1 MLAPYRQKV
10 KEHSKHLP
18 VWQKFYFLALL
29 ILAFQL
35 IFSEVKYELIG
46 AVALAAMAVEMWPKF
61 VQIWETLLGRVVVV
75 VTYAIVGNFVVAF
88 AGHKLNEIVGI
99 DPGSLFYA
107 TSFVSLLTAP
117 IWIVTITLIVML
129 MYVAIKQ
136 VWFFVTL
143 IPWILG
149 LYEKTSNRVKM
160 YPKITR
166 VTRIAMMP
174 FMFMFLVSVLELYGE
189 EAGDDTGFVK
199 SFTEGVNEG
208 FNRPQTKQ
216 QIRDEIQKTRDTEN
230 LTPEELKATQVI
242 EDLIAPES
250 KEQAADKNTEIV
262 ATDPAK
268 EEKSTD
274 KNDDIVV
281 SSNGVTIGSG
291 AKLDKAIA
299 TFVYYVEGFK
309 YSQCEKTDKERIVPI
324 GEYDILA
331 IKPDDS
337 KLGYHFSVRACK
349 LKDYS
354 KGTVSQSS

>member
-10 KEHSKHLP
+10 KEHSRHLP
-18 VWQKFYFLALL
+18 VWQKFYFLALI
-29 ILAFQL
+29 ILTFQV
-35 IFSEVKYELIG
+35 IFSEVNYELIG

-61 VQIWETLLGRVVVV
+61 VHIWETLLGRVIVV
-75 VTYAIVGNFVVAF
+75 VTYAIIGNFVVAF

-129 MYVAIKQ
+129 LYVAIKQ
-136 VWFFVTL
+136 VWFFVTF

-149 LYEKTSNRVKM
+149 LYEKTSNQVKRF
-160 YPKITR
+160 PKITR

-189 EAGDDTGFVK
+189 EAGDETGFVQ

-208 FNRPQTKQ
+208 FNSEHTKK
-216 QIRDEIQKTRDTEN
+216 QIKDEIQKTRETEN

-242 EDLIAPES
+242 EDLLILEDDETVASAQAES
-250 KEQAADKNTEIV
+250 NETKSPD
-262 ATDPAK
+262 AK
-268 EEKSTD
+268 PNKD
-274 KNDDIVV
+274 DDIILK
-281 SSNGVTIGSG
+281 SNGVTIGSG
-291 AKLDKAIA
+291 ANLDKAIA

-309 YSQCEKTDKERIVPI
+309 YSQCEKTEEERVVPL

-331 IKPDDS
+331 VKRDDS
-337 KLGYHFSVRACK
+337 EIGFHFSVRPCK
-349 LKDYS
+349 LKDFS
-354 KGTVSQSS
+354 KGTESKSN

>member
-10 KEHSKHLP
+10 KEHSRHLP
-18 VWQKFYFLALL
+18 VWQKFYFLALI
-29 ILAFQL
+29 ILTFQV
-35 IFSEVKYELIG
+35 IFSEVNYELIG
-46 AVALAAMAVEMWPKF
+46 AVALIAMAVEMWPKF
-61 VQIWETLLGRVVVV
+61 VHIWETLLGRVIVVV
-75 VTYAIVGNFVVAF
+75 SYAIIGNFVVAF

-129 MYVAIKQ
+129 LYVAIKQ
-136 VWFFVTL
+136 VWFFVTF
-143 IPWILG
+143 IPWVLG
-149 LYEKTSNRVKM
+149 LYEKTSIQVKRF
-160 YPKITR
+160 PKITR

-189 EAGDDTGFVK
+189 EAGDETGFVQ

-208 FNRPQTKQ
+208 FNSAHTKK
-216 QIRDEIQKTRDTEN
+216 QIKDEIQKTRETEN

-242 EDLIAPES
+242 EDLLIPEGDEA
-250 KEQAADKNTEIV
+250 KTATQTDVADVQLPEQEANKDDEIKV
-262 ATDPAK
+262 A
-268 EEKSTD
+268 
-274 KNDDIVV
+274 
-281 SSNGVTIGSG
+281 SNGVTIGSG
-291 AKLDKAIA
+291 VKLDKAIA

-309 YSQCEKTDKERIVPI
+309 YSQCEKTEKERIVPI

-354 KGTVSQSS
+354 KGTESKSN